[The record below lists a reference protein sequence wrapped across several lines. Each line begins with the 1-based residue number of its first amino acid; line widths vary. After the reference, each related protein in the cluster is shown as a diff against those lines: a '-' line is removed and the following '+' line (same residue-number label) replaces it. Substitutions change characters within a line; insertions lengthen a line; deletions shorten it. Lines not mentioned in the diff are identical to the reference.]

1 MTAIMNEGWS
11 VTVGPG
17 TTTIKL
23 QRDLDADDAFP
34 LRATLAEL
42 TEAGCTDLVYDVA
55 DISYIAHSA
64 QTVIR
69 DDCKRRDVTLLDI
82 TDRLRRTLTKDRVQ
96 LLTVVTEETS

>member
-1 MTAIMNEGWS
+1 VTIGPATAI
-11 VTVGPG
+11 
-17 TTTIKL
+17 IKV

-55 DISYIAHSA
+55 DIFYIAHSA

-69 DDCKRRDVTLLDI
+69 DDCKRREVILLDV

-96 LLTVVTEETS
+96 LLTVVTEQTS